1 MYGGK
6 WVVGGDLTAAAT
18 QLQHKCFAIAAI
30 QETYEQYV
38 YIYIYYIYIYIR
50 IYTYIRTYV
59 HIYIHIR
66 IYVHIRIHTIKYT
79 YIQSQTNPIRIRS
92 PPMIDKRGGLLP
104 RSLPGRKVILV
115 ANPSSRLRYQSR
127 RSKKSS
133 KPISLA
139 VAGQSNTRAICNNK
153 KGICTCL

>member
-38 YIYIYYIYIYIR
+38 YIYIIYIYVR
-50 IYTYIRTYV
+50 IYTYIRTY
-59 HIYIHIR
+59 IYIHIYTYT
-66 IYVHIRIHTIKYT
+66 YVYTQSNTYT

-127 RSKKSS
+127 RSKKPS